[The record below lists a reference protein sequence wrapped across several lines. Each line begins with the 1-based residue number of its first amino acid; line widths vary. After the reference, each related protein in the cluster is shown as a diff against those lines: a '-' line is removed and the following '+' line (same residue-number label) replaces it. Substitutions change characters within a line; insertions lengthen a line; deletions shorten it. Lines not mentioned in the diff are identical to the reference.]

1 MKVQEAILRLSAMPM
16 DAELVC
22 APMSDCAYLYPYD
35 VDLIQEV
42 TRKELSC
49 SRGPVF
55 KRSRG
60 IDALSSAKSVVFV
73 GSTLEK
79 EFIEKIHFKFLEFFK
94 HRYDRDLDSLKYQ

>member
-22 APMSDCAYLYPYD
+22 APMSDSVYLYPYEI
-35 VDLIQEV
+35 DLIQEV

-60 IDALSSAKSVVFV
+60 IDAISSAKSVVFV

-79 EFIEKIHFKFLEFFK
+79 KFIENRHFKFLEFFK
-94 HRYDRDLDSLKYQ
+94 HRHEREL